1 MSKRAKKVLI
11 ILLTLGFIISLGT
24 NVFLYNAN
32 SYNKNSTDYL
42 KNQYNS
48 MLSQYEKGIIS
59 TSEEIISMIETGI
72 DQKKLS
78 RNDLLLLYKVYA
90 DLDQDQR
97 TYAYYVQNYNS
108 PDGKKVFPLDTNEL
122 IILNYAPGLIYF
134 NSSIAM
140 FGQLSM
146 QNSSHSEVL
155 ITNELEKRLKLTI
168 EILKLNKAVYEK
180 YITQNFDSWSDEAV
194 LPRLK
199 LQQELLQLSTK
210 LTELDVELSK
220 LNN

>member
-1 MSKRAKKVLI
+1 
-11 ILLTLGFIISLGT
+11 
-24 NVFLYNAN
+24 
-32 SYNKNSTDYL
+32 
-42 KNQYNS
+42 

-59 TSEEIISMIETGI
+59 TSEEIISLIETGI

-90 DLDQDQR
+90 DLDEYQR

-108 PDGKKVFPLDTNEL
+108 PDGKKVFPLDTNES

-140 FGQLSM
+140 IGQLSM
-146 QNSSHSEVL
+146 QNSSHSEVV
-155 ITNELEKRLKLTI
+155 ITNELEKRLKLAI

-180 YITQNFDSWSDEAV
+180 YITQDFDSWSDEAV

>member
-1 MSKRAKKVLI
+1 MSKRRKKVLI
-11 ILLTLGFIISLGT
+11 ILLTLGFITSLGT

-32 SYNKNSTDYL
+32 SDNRNSTDYL
-42 KNQYNS
+42 KNQYNTT
-48 MLSQYEKGIIS
+48 LSQYEKGIIS
-59 TSEEIISMIETGI
+59 TSQEIISMIEAGI
-72 DQKKLS
+72 DQKKLG
-78 RNDLLLLYKVYA
+78 RHDILLLYKVCA
-90 DLDQDQR
+90 DLDKDQR
-97 TYAYYVQNYNS
+97 TYAYYVQDYNS
-108 PDGKKVFPLDTNEL
+108 PDGKKVFPLDTNEP
-122 IILNYAPGLIYF
+122 IILNHAPGLIYL

-140 FGQLSM
+140 FGQLIM
-146 QNSSHSEVL
+146 QNSSHSEVV

-168 EILKLNKAVYEK
+168 EILKLNKEVYEK
-180 YITQNFDSWSDEAV
+180 YITQDFDSWSDEAV